1 MRNTSISVASLSRSD
16 VALGR
21 RLTVA
26 YDWRFISA
34 SMARKRPARADPEE
48 ALALMREGRVR
59 GQGQRSPVLLWLL
72 KNRETLERGFE
83 ETAPSWKGLAKYL
96 GDHGV
101 MDGDGKPPSAVA
113 TRQAWYRARTIGNR
127 KRPSQEAAT
136 PEAAPSPAVTEP
148 VPSLEGDAGEPPK
161 RFGLATLRNPP
172 PAAPAPEP
180 KPRPAP

>member
-1 MRNTSISVASLSRSD
+1 
-16 VALGR
+16 
-21 RLTVA
+21 
-26 YDWRFISA
+26 
-34 SMARKRPARADPEE
+34 MARKRPARADPEE

-59 GQGQRSPVLLWLL
+59 GQRRRSPVLLWLL

-148 VPSLEGDAGEPPK
+148 VPSLEGDAREPPPG
-161 RFGLATLRNPP
+161 RASERNGVLS
-172 PAAPAPEP
+172 
-180 KPRPAP
+180 

>member
-1 MRNTSISVASLSRSD
+1 
-16 VALGR
+16 
-21 RLTVA
+21 
-26 YDWRFISA
+26 
-34 SMARKRPARADPEE
+34 MARKRPARADPEE

-59 GQGQRSPVLLWLL
+59 GQRRRSPVLLWLL

-136 PEAAPSPAVTEP
+136 PEAEPAPARTEP
-148 VPSLEGDAGEPPK
+148 VPSLEGDAGEPPPK
-161 RFGLATLRNPP
+161 RFGLATLRNHT

-180 KPRPAP
+180 KPRPAPVKRDAEAAIRQLLGDQKRRGFKLPDQKED